1 MSTTIDTLDYS
12 VETVP
17 LLTPDGQA
25 TGWLGNRRTDTKQV
39 LGVCT
44 ERYSL
49 VQNKPLIE
57 TVENAFADNGLGN
70 FERKSYVMRDGA
82 RVYVQYDFKNQ
93 LTKLPKVGDDI
104 GMRLTLHN
112 SFDRSCRVSFEMGML
127 RLVCTNGM
135 KTLGDEYS
143 ITQKHS
149 DNLDMAKLVDVIK
162 GSIQGFN
169 KGTEVFARLAERS
182 IANDEGNVILD
193 NLTKRKVIAER
204 NVDKIKIL
212 WNGPKRPEDKAR
224 NLWNLYNAITE
235 FTTHQI
241 EPTSY
246 ELAARINKGSLHALN
261 RATLIPGEFNKLT
274 ALNN

>member
-182 IANDEGNVILD
+182 IGNDEGNVILD

>member
-12 VETVP
+12 VETIP

-25 TGWLGNRRTDTKQV
+25 SGWLGNRRTDTKQV

-70 FERKSYVMRDGA
+70 FDRKSYVMRDGA

-182 IANDEGNVILD
+182 IGNDEGNVILD

>member
-12 VETVP
+12 VETIP

-25 TGWLGNRRTDTKQV
+25 SGWLGNRRTDTKQV

-70 FERKSYVMRDGA
+70 FDRKSYVMRDGA

>member
-12 VETVP
+12 VETIP

-25 TGWLGNRRTDTKQV
+25 SGWLGNRRTDTKQV

-70 FERKSYVMRDGA
+70 FDRKSYVMRDGA
-82 RVYVQYDFKNQ
+82 RVYVQYDFRNQ

-182 IANDEGNVILD
+182 IGNDEGNVILD

>member
-12 VETVP
+12 VETIP

-25 TGWLGNRRTDTKQV
+25 SGWLGNRRTDTKQV

-274 ALNN
+274 LNN

>member
-12 VETVP
+12 VETIP

-25 TGWLGNRRTDTKQV
+25 SGWLGNRRTDTKQV

>member
-17 LLTPDGQA
+17 LLTPDGKNS
-25 TGWLGNRRTDTKQV
+25 GWLGNRRTDTQQV

-70 FERKSYVMRDGA
+70 FDRKSYVMRDGA

-169 KGTEVFARLAERS
+169 KGTEVFARLAERT
-182 IANDEGNVILD
+182 IGNDEGNVILD

-261 RATLIPGEFNKLT
+261 RATLIESEFKKLV
-274 ALNN
+274 LNN

>member
-1 MSTTIDTLDYS
+1 
-12 VETVP
+12 
-17 LLTPDGQA
+17 
-25 TGWLGNRRTDTKQV
+25 
-39 LGVCT
+39 
-44 ERYSL
+44 
-49 VQNKPLIE
+49 
-57 TVENAFADNGLGN
+57 
-70 FERKSYVMRDGA
+70 
-82 RVYVQYDFKNQ
+82 
-93 LTKLPKVGDDI
+93 
-104 GMRLTLHN
+104 
-112 SFDRSCRVSFEMGML
+112 
-127 RLVCTNGM
+127 
-135 KTLGDEYS
+135 
-143 ITQKHS
+143 
-149 DNLDMAKLVDVIK
+149 MAKLVDVIK

-169 KGTEVFARLAERS
+169 KGTEVFARLAERT
-182 IANDEGNVILD
+182 IGNDEGNVILD

>member
-12 VETVP
+12 VETIP

-25 TGWLGNRRTDTKQV
+25 SGWLGNRRTDTKQV

-70 FERKSYVMRDGA
+70 FDRKSYVMRDGA

-182 IANDEGNVILD
+182 IGNDEGNVILD

-261 RATLIPGEFNKLT
+261 RATLIESEFKKLV
-274 ALNN
+274 LNN

>member
-17 LLTPDGQA
+17 LLTPDGKNS
-25 TGWLGNRRTDTKQV
+25 GWLGNRRTDTQQV

-70 FERKSYVMRDGA
+70 FDRKSYVMRDGA

-169 KGTEVFARLAERS
+169 KGTEVFARLAERT
-182 IANDEGNVILD
+182 IGNDEGNVILD

>member
-17 LLTPDGQA
+17 LFTPDGESS
-25 TGWLGNRRTDTKQV
+25 GWLGNRRTDTKQV

-49 VQNKPLIE
+49 VQNATLVD
-57 TVENAFADNGLGN
+57 TVENAFDDNGLGN
-70 FERKSYVMRDGA
+70 FERKAYVMRDGA

-104 GMRLTLHN
+104 GMRLTLNN
-112 SFDRSCRVSFEMGML
+112 SFDRSCRVSFEIGML

-149 DNLDMAKLVDVIK
+149 DNLDMNKLVEVIR
-162 GSIQGFN
+162 GSIQGFQ
-169 KGTEVFARLAERS
+169 KGTEVFARLAEVNVS
-182 IANDEGNVILD
+182 QDQGNIALD

-212 WNGPKRPEDKAR
+212 WNNPKRQEDKAR

-261 RATLIPGEFNKLT
+261 KASLIDGELKKLI
-274 ALNN
+274 LN

>member
-17 LLTPDGQA
+17 LLTPDGKNS
-25 TGWLGNRRTDTKQV
+25 GWLGNRRTDTQQV

-70 FERKSYVMRDGA
+70 FDRKSYVMRDGA

-169 KGTEVFARLAERS
+169 KGTEVFARLAERT
-182 IANDEGNVILD
+182 IGNDEGNVILD

-261 RATLIPGEFNKLT
+261 RATLIPSEFNKLT

>member
-12 VETVP
+12 VETIP

-25 TGWLGNRRTDTKQV
+25 SGWLGNRRTDTKQV

-169 KGTEVFARLAERS
+169 RGTEVFARLAERS

-261 RATLIPGEFNKLT
+261 RATLIEGEFKKLI
-274 ALNN
+274 LNN